1 MTPTELTLATI
12 AALAIIAAIWAAYHS
27 DAADRLLRQEEDFTE
42 HLENLLWAER
52 HAAGARDVE
61 RPPEQWRAALWSDF
75 LADREAAET
84 ETATETEEA
93 SAAA

>member
-1 MTPTELTLATI
+1 MTPTELTLAAI
-12 AALAIIAAIWAAYHS
+12 AALAIIAAVWAAYHS

-52 HAAGARDVE
+52 HGDGSRTGE
-61 RPPEQWRAALWSDF
+61 RPPEQWRAALWDEF
-75 LADREAAET
+75 QALRAET

-93 SAAA
+93 SAVV